1 MIDWAAHAD
10 AIKSRLES
18 DVPVLA
24 MVLHIQDAGTEDNP
38 ATLPVAYVITEK
50 TTFGHGGGET
60 VDATVTWAILVRC
73 KKMTDT
79 TGALRVAKEV
89 VRSLS
94 GYRLASGLSPLRPVT
109 MQYFREEMRPEPA
122 YLLTFETTAD
132 QLPSSFTTC

>member
-1 MIDWAAHAD
+1 MIDWAEHAETMV
-10 AIKSRLES
+10 ARLRS
-18 DVPVLA
+18 DVPLLA
-24 MVLHIQDAGTEDNP
+24 TVLHIQDAGTEDNP
-38 ATLPVAYVITEK
+38 ATLPVAYVIAEK
-50 TTFGHGGGET
+50 TTFIGGGSES
-60 VDATVTWAILVRC
+60 VDAVVTWGVLVRC
-73 KKMTDT
+73 KRMTDA

-94 GYRLASGLSPLRPVT
+94 GYRLAIGWSPLRPIS